1 MICHRARFLSILA
14 SLLVLLLADA
24 IAELCLIGTTV
35 AWLSGVEDHHFP
47 LHVANR
53 TVHVRALPASLSV
66 AGGHLAN
73 AVAGSLI
80 VLISGAGLLLMYRRA
95 LQGCN
100 VAEGPLWFVWLALSA
115 CTGILAIVA
124 LGLNVFAITKTG
136 GPHPSDETV
145 LDRASDD
152 LPFIGD
158 WTLYG
163 WLCWLLSQPLASDHY
178 RESIRTR
185 VLVVQAFTWN
195 LIPLVLLVLLVL
207 LCSLKVRRAKQ
218 LQNPAVSF

>member
-35 AWLSGVEDHHFP
+35 AWLSGVDDHHFP

-53 TVHVRALPASLSV
+53 TVPVQALPTSLSV

-80 VLISGAGLLLMYRRA
+80 VLVSGAGLLLMYRRA

-100 VAEGPLWFVWLALSA
+100 VAEGPLWFVWQILNA
-115 CTGILAIVA
+115 CTAVLAIVA
-124 LGLNVFAITKTG
+124 LGLNVSAIAK
-136 GPHPSDETV
+136 PSEPQPSDEMV
-145 LDRASDD
+145 LNRSLAG
-152 LPFIGD
+152 LPLTGD

-163 WLCWLLSQPLASDHY
+163 WLCWLLSQPLASDHH
-178 RESIRTR
+178 RESVRTR

-195 LIPLVLLVLLVL
+195 LIPLVLLLLLVL
-207 LCSLKVRRAKQ
+207 LFSLKVRRAKQ
-218 LQNPAVSF
+218 PQDPAVSF